1 MPILGLWQ
9 NDQSDDNYLR
19 KIVINKSVHEYDHGP
34 RSRALRRFPG
44 GIMEAWEG
52 RSVTKCRL
60 WAQTVTSLRQ
70 DDDVAEEE
78 VSSVDQ
84 DHCTVKPWRCESFA
98 KMSKSFELCSRTL
111 KLIMRS
117 WEKASHWSRTYFSS
131 TVSLVSDFSVHW
143 ADSER
148 SAGNLG
154 LSWWALSRLKQAQG
168 GSAKRSVM
176 KWWLWSGRSQGELDS
191 TPETTRQSYR
201 AE

>member
-1 MPILGLWQ
+1 MNDVQSKLGRTRPSDTMPILGLWQ

-34 RSRALRRFPG
+34 RSRALRRFLVRS
-44 GIMEAWEG
+44 GIKEAWEG

-78 VSSVDQ
+78 VEERLEVQEEQNEQAMWTKTSAKSSLG
-84 DHCTVKPWRCESFA
+84 WRHKSFS

-117 WEKASHWSRTYFSS
+117 
-131 TVSLVSDFSVHW
+131 
-143 ADSER
+143 
-148 SAGNLG
+148 
-154 LSWWALSRLKQAQG
+154 
-168 GSAKRSVM
+168 
-176 KWWLWSGRSQGELDS
+176 
-191 TPETTRQSYR
+191 
-201 AE
+201 